1 MTDKQAVTLRVSR
14 IVLILF
20 MVMITVYAAGKL
32 AETALADRLSGEG
45 RATFYVVRLFTTA
58 ALMTALTVFLMIRY
72 RRQYEHELRRQSE
85 EAERMRVFFENIIQD
100 AGEAI
105 ISLDNEGIIRT
116 WNRAAERIYGYSSA
130 EILGQTF
137 HRLIPEDLLA
147 AGESRKLMEAVRK
160 NGYIRNFETRR
171 VRKDGGSIVVR
182 VTRSLLRDGDGR
194 VIGTSAIVSDITS
207 EKEMEARLIQAEKL
221 AAIGQAAASTAH
233 EVRNA
238 LAGIWGTISIL
249 ERTRAWEELPDDVG
263 EEVKRQIARI
273 AHIIDDLLS
282 YARPGR
288 LDRRCTDIHEVLE
301 RARKFADSLPEAEGR
316 RLVARFCEGAL
327 FADVDAVRLEQAF
340 QNLIANSC
348 QAMEPGGVLTISTN
362 RRDGFIEMVFA
373 DNGRGMSPETL
384 SHALEPFF
392 TTKARGTGLGLAIV
406 RTIVEAHHGGIT
418 LSSAPGE
425 GTRVTITLPGR
436 QPETAGGLDPDQAA
450 CSPSREASARTSS
463 SCAP

>member
-1 MTDKQAVTLRVSR
+1 MTEKQAVRLRISK

-20 MVMITVYAAGKL
+20 VVMITVYAAGKL
-32 AETALADRLSGEG
+32 AENMLLDRLSGEA

-58 ALMTALTVFLMIRY
+58 TLMTALTVFLMIRY
-72 RRQYEHELRRQSE
+72 RRQYEEELRRQSA

-116 WNRAAERIYGYSSA
+116 WNRAAERIYGYTSA
-130 EILGQTF
+130 EIVGQTF

-147 AGESRKLMEAVRK
+147 AGESRKLMEAVKK

-182 VTRSLLRDGDGR
+182 VTRSLLRDGEGR
-194 VIGTSAIVSDITS
+194 VIGSSAIVSDITT
-207 EKEMEARLIQAEKL
+207 EKGMEARLIQAEKL

-288 LDRRCTDIHEVLE
+288 LDRRRTDIHEVLE
-301 RARKFADSLPEAEGR
+301 RARRGADGLPEASGKR
-316 RLVARFCEGAL
+316 VVAAFCEGTL
-327 FADVDAVRLEQAF
+327 FADIDPVRLEQAF
-340 QNLIANSC
+340 QNLIANAC
-348 QAMEPGGVLTISTN
+348 QAMDPGGVLTISTG
-362 RRDGFIEMVFA
+362 RRDGLIEMVFQ
-373 DNGRGMSPETL
+373 DTGRGMSPETL

-406 RTIVEAHHGGIT
+406 QTIVEAHRGSVA
-418 LSSAPGE
+418 LSSTPGG
-425 GTRVTITLPGR
+425 GTRVTLSLP
-436 QPETAGGLDPDQAA
+436 AGQQEAA
-450 CSPSREASARTSS
+450 G
-463 SCAP
+463 